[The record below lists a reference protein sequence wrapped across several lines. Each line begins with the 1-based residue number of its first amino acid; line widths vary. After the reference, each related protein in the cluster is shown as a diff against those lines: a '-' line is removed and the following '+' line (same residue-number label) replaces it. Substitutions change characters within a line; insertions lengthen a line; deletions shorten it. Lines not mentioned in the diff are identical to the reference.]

1 MHCLLFYEF
10 VRYDR
15 CENSFLFAIFY
26 SHQDGNIIFMQVLLT
41 EIGSRFV
48 TLPEERLLAVVN
60 ALLHRCYKY
69 PTATTAEVPQSL
81 KKELSGVCRACFSA
95 DAVNKHVDFV
105 REYKQ
110 DFERDLDPESTN
122 TFPATLSE
130 LTERLKHWKN
140 VLQSNVEDRFPAV
153 LKLEEESTVLREFHV
168 VDVEVPGQYFTD
180 QVKLFL
186 LDCVNDSSEKK
197 DSSLEKNIMFE
208 LSIIYATRSHPINY
222 INKLPYCLKYAIGW
236 CLLSCYLRCWQI
248 TFRKLLQIIQ

>member
-1 MHCLLFYEF
+1 MNIESLLGGKNKGNRKRSVPISVAISNSQPFFTILPCKCYF
-10 VRYDR
+10 IISHV
-15 CENSFLFAIFY
+15 SFLQI
-26 SHQDGNIIFMQVLLT
+26 LLT

-110 DFERDLDPESTN
+110 DFERDLDPESTA

-153 LKLEEESTVLREFHV
+153 LKLEEESRVLRDFHV
-168 VDVEVPGQYFTD
+168 VDVEVPGQYFID
-180 QVKLFL
+180 QVIK
-186 LDCVNDSSEKK
+186 
-197 DSSLEKNIMFE
+197 
-208 LSIIYATRSHPINY
+208 
-222 INKLPYCLKYAIGW
+222 
-236 CLLSCYLRCWQI
+236 
-248 TFRKLLQIIQ
+248 

>member
-1 MHCLLFYEF
+1 MHANIE
-10 VRYDR
+10 
-15 CENSFLFAIFY
+15 FLFGGKRRGNRKRSISILVAIANSQPLFFFFFVFIPFY
-26 SHQDGNIIFMQVLLT
+26 YVKRNCIILTITFLQVLLT

-110 DFERDLDPESTN
+110 DFERDLDPESTT

-153 LKLEEESTVLREFHV
+153 LKLEEESRVLRDYHV
-168 VDVEVPGQYFTD
+168 VDVEVPGQYFID
-180 QVKLFL
+180 QVIQIK
-186 LDCVNDSSEKK
+186 
-197 DSSLEKNIMFE
+197 
-208 LSIIYATRSHPINY
+208 
-222 INKLPYCLKYAIGW
+222 
-236 CLLSCYLRCWQI
+236 CY
-248 TFRKLLQIIQ
+248 FFA

>member
-1 MHCLLFYEF
+1 M
-10 VRYDR
+10 
-15 CENSFLFAIFY
+15 
-26 SHQDGNIIFMQVLLT
+26 LT

-48 TLPEERLLAVVN
+48 TLPGERLLAVVN

-81 KKELSGVCRACFSA
+81 RKELSGVCRACFSA

-110 DFERDLDPESTN
+110 DFERDLDPDNAS
-122 TFPATLSE
+122 TFPGTLSE

-153 LKLEEESTVLREFHV
+153 LKLEEESRVLREFHV

-180 QVKLFL
+180 QV
-186 LDCVNDSSEKK
+186 
-197 DSSLEKNIMFE
+197 
-208 LSIIYATRSHPINY
+208 
-222 INKLPYCLKYAIGW
+222 
-236 CLLSCYLRCWQI
+236 
-248 TFRKLLQIIQ
+248 

>member
-1 MHCLLFYEF
+1 MVEQDKQLTCML
-10 VRYDR
+10 
-15 CENSFLFAIFY
+15 SKMFLQI
-26 SHQDGNIIFMQVLLT
+26 LLT

-81 KKELSGVCRACFSA
+81 RKELSGVCRACFSA

-110 DFERDLDPESTN
+110 DFERDLDPESTA

-153 LKLEEESTVLREFHV
+153 LKLEDESRVLRDFHV

-180 QVKLFL
+180 QVTFVKIL
-186 LDCVNDSSEKK
+186 VSSP
-197 DSSLEKNIMFE
+197 L
-208 LSIIYATRSHPINY
+208 YAYSVSVVLQLTIAKIVI
-222 INKLPYCLKYAIGW
+222 INKV
-236 CLLSCYLRCWQI
+236 
-248 TFRKLLQIIQ
+248 T

>member
-1 MHCLLFYEF
+1 ML
-10 VRYDR
+10 
-15 CENSFLFAIFY
+15 CELQI
-26 SHQDGNIIFMQVLLT
+26 LLT

-81 KKELSGVCRACFSA
+81 RKELSGVCRACFSA
-95 DAVNKHVDFV
+95 DAVNKHVEFV

-110 DFERDLDPESTN
+110 EFERDLDPDSAS
-122 TFPATLSE
+122 TFPGTLSD

-153 LKLEEESTVLREFHV
+153 LKLEEESRVLRDFHV

-180 QVKLFL
+180 QVRRLLIRFL
-186 LDCVNDSSEKK
+186 SLVDPGFIFNRPSSQTCFC
-197 DSSLEKNIMFE
+197 LM
-208 LSIIYATRSHPINY
+208 
-222 INKLPYCLKYAIGW
+222 LPHYNGNN
-236 CLLSCYLRCWQI
+236 
-248 TFRKLLQIIQ
+248 